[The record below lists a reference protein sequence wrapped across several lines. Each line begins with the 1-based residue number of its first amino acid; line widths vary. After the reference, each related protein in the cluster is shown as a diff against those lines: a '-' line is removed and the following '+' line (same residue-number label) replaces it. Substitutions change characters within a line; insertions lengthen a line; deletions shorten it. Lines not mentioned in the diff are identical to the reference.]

1 MAIFLASTKSISRGN
16 GQSAVASASYR
27 AGCELEDKRY
37 GKTHDY
43 SKKHGVMSAD
53 IILPSA
59 LAAAN
64 ADIDRSNLW
73 NKAES
78 AEKRK
83 DARVAREWLV
93 NLPHELSEQDR
104 KTLAHKFAQ
113 TLADR
118 YGTIADCAIHKPTQ
132 KEIDRGADPRNFHA
146 HIMFTT
152 RTAAIGNNNEI
163 ILTDKADIELS
174 DTKRHKLGMER
185 VNVEIKEVRQLWE
198 QLANEKLAEHKH
210 DLIDCRSYAD
220 QGKDIEP
227 QLKMGSVATKL
238 ERDAY
243 EKAKREALDNEQ
255 EFTGIAPVTIRGE
268 INAIIAK
275 RNSLVLE
282 ASNKIIFESREHDER
297 INRTQRVLDESI
309 DSIRDTA
316 SVIDRVSRKLG
327 ESTDS
332 IRDTASV
339 IERTQRFLDENT
351 DRIKDTES
359 ASDWAAKRCR
369 NLPKVIDEIAN
380 KHKGILS
387 GSDWAAKR
395 CRNLPKVIDE
405 NAVRTKTAS
414 DWVHFSSKRA
424 RDNTSVAQSINQSIT
439 EREKPAPSPF
449 DNKYERAF
457 FERKRRIDR
466 AIRETD
472 RALDGSRIGD
482 VQRANDVKN
491 AAQTLANI
499 LLNRHMK
506 GRFDQRQLTVLD
518 DFAKKLGINENQ
530 GSDFRQNIR
539 LATDKI
545 NTVEVL
551 ENNPHVFRLLNFPSQ
566 EREHHQTVTADFD
579 GFIAH
584 VDKQR
589 AELKQ
594 EYQLKLGRNDTS
606 RVTAE
611 ILTVKPYLTALTKYA
626 NNSDKTDESRALAEL
641 HINKTIR
648 LTAKQYE
655 NAYKG
660 LNTLDSDESVQKHVR
675 ELGDSLSSF
684 TTDYAEKL
692 TEIDLRS
699 INECSKVIG
708 TGIEI
713 SNTSQRRNNLS
724 PGF

>member
-1 MAIFLASTKSISRGN
+1 MAIFIASTKSISRGS

-27 AGCELEDKRY
+27 SGEILEDKRY

-43 SKKHGVMSAD
+43 SKRSGVMSTD

-59 LAAAN
+59 LAAAG
-64 ADIDRSNLW
+64 ATIDRSDLW

-118 YGTIADCAIHKPTQ
+118 YGTIADCAIHQPTQ

-146 HIMFTT
+146 HILFTT
-152 RTAAIGNNNEI
+152 RTASLDDNNEI

-185 VNVEIKEVRQLWE
+185 VSVEIKEVRQLWE

-220 QGKDIEP
+220 QGKEIEP

-243 EKAKREALDNEQ
+243 EKAKKEALDNEQ

-268 INAIIAK
+268 INAMIAE
-275 RNSLVLE
+275 RNSLVLK
-282 ASNKIIFESREHDER
+282 ASNRIIFEQRDYDER
-297 INRTQRVLDESI
+297 LETTKRCIDRADQR
-309 DSIRDTA
+309 IRDTE
-316 SVIDRVSRKLG
+316 RQ
-327 ESTDS
+327 
-332 IRDTASV
+332 
-339 IERTQRFLDENT
+339 IEQ
-351 DRIKDTES
+351 TEQGIEWTS
-359 ASDWAAKRCR
+359 KRCES
-369 NLPKVIDEIAN
+369 LPRHIEQYNKAVSGNTTKSSNTAQAN
-380 KHKGILS
+380 DKLIQ
-387 GSDWAAKR
+387 R
-395 CRNLPKVIDE
+395 I
-405 NAVRTKTAS
+405 
-414 DWVHFSSKRA
+414 
-424 RDNTSVAQSINQSIT
+424 DNTKRSINSVTEAIGKSNLAINRAVEQSA
-439 EREKPAPSPF
+439 RPAPSPF
-449 DNKYERAF
+449 DDNYRRAF
-457 FERKRRIDR
+457 HERKRRIDR

-482 VQRANDVKN
+482 VQRANDVKD
-491 AAQTLANI
+491 ATKTLAYR
-499 LLNRHMK
+499 LLNRRK
-506 GRFDQRQLTVLD
+506 EGLFDNRQLTVLD

-579 GFIAH
+579 DFIAR
-584 VDKQR
+584 VDKRR

-594 EYQLKLGRNDTS
+594 EYQSKLGRNDTS

-626 NNSDKTDESRALAEL
+626 NNSDKTDESRALAEQR
-641 HINKTIR
+641 INKTIR

-655 NAYKG
+655 VAYKG
-660 LNTLDSDESVQKHVR
+660 LTTLDSNESVQKHVR

-692 TEIDLRS
+692 TEVDLRS
-699 INECSKVIG
+699 INDGLKVIG
-708 TGIEI
+708 TGIVI

>member
-1 MAIFLASTKSISRGN
+1 MAIFIASTKSISRSS

-27 AGCELEDKRY
+27 GGVELEDKRY

-59 LAAAN
+59 LADAKATV
-64 ADIDRSNLW
+64 DRGDLW
-73 NKAES
+73 NKAEA

-93 NLPHELSEQDR
+93 NLPHELSAEDR
-104 KTLAHKFAQ
+104 KELAHQFAQ

-118 YGTIADCAIHKPTQ
+118 YGTIADCAIHQPTQ

-146 HIMFTT
+146 HILFTT
-152 RTAAIGNNNEI
+152 RTAELDDNFEI
-163 ILTDKADIELS
+163 VLKNKATIELS
-174 DTKRHKLGMER
+174 DNKRRSLGLER
-185 VNVEIKEVRQLWE
+185 VSEEIKEVRKIWE
-198 QLANEKLAEHKH
+198 QTANDKLAEHN
-210 DLIDCRSYAD
+210 LNFIDSRSYAD

-243 EKAKREALDNEQ
+243 EKAKTAAKEKGEVFN
-255 EFTGIAPVTIRGE
+255 GIAPVTIRGE
-268 INAIIAK
+268 INAMIAE

-282 ASNKIIFESREHDER
+282 ASNKIIFERENRDR
-297 INRTQRVLDESI
+297 IDRVNRTLGEITDKIKYTE
-309 DSIRDTA
+309 
-316 SVIDRVSRKLG
+316 SVIDR
-327 ESTDS
+327 
-332 IRDTASV
+332 
-339 IERTQRFLDENT
+339 TQR
-351 DRIKDTES
+351 
-359 ASDWAAKRCR
+359 
-369 NLPKVIDEIAN
+369 
-380 KHKGILS
+380 
-387 GSDWAAKR
+387 
-395 CRNLPKVIDE
+395 VIDE
-405 NAVRTKTAS
+405 NAVRTRDAESANDWAAKRCENLPKRIDEITDKHERVLSVGEWAAERCKNLPKRIDETKQRATNSKSEAS
-414 DWVHFSSKRA
+414 RIH
-424 RDNTSVAQSINQSIT
+424 NSIT
-439 EREKPAPSPF
+439 ERAKPAPSPF

-472 RALDGSRIGD
+472 NKLNGSKFGD
-482 VQRANDVKN
+482 VQRSNDVKD
-491 AAQTLANI
+491 AAKTLAYI
-499 LLNRHMK
+499 LLDRHTK
-506 GRFDQRQLTVLD
+506 GRFDKRQLTVLD

-530 GSDFRQNIR
+530 GSDFRQNVR

-551 ENNPHVFRLLNFPSQ
+551 ENNPHEFRLLNFPSQ
-566 EREHHQTVTADFD
+566 EREHYQTVTADFD
-579 GFIAH
+579 RFIAH

-594 EYQLKLGRNDTS
+594 EYQAKLGKNDTS

-626 NNSDKTDESRALAEL
+626 NNSDKTDESRALAEQ

-648 LTAKQYE
+648 LTAKQYKI
-655 NAYKG
+655 AYEG
-660 LNTLDSDESVQKHVR
+660 LNTLSSTESAQKHAK

-692 TEIDLRS
+692 TEVDLRS
-699 INECSKVIG
+699 INEGLKVIDR
-708 TGIEI
+708 GIEI
-713 SNTSQRRNNLS
+713 SNTSQSRNNPL